1 MEGKL
6 YIFADSLFVQVLNTM
21 SQFIFQIGLR
31 NECDCNFV
39 QSEAR
44 VVVPIRNVRANDS
57 LFTVPQSV
65 TWSNYRPYTM
75 NECKCDYKTK
85 VSVIESIG
93 VSSLLETIYNSSDD
107 ANTYAQDEMSP
118 SEDVVVSFHDE
129 DRSVILTSVGE
140 AIVNRLLE
148 SQGDPTKTEISHG
161 QGKNQIKGNLSETNL
176 KAPYFYIF

>member
-1 MEGKL
+1 M
-6 YIFADSLFVQVLNTM
+6 
-21 SQFIFQIGLR
+21 
-31 NECDCNFV
+31 

-57 LFTVPQSV
+57 LFTIPQPI

-75 NECKCDYKTK
+75 NECKCDYKIN

-107 ANTYAQDEMSP
+107 ANVYAQDEMSP
-118 SEDVVVSFHDE
+118 SETAVVSFHNE
-129 DRSVILTSVGE
+129 DRSVFLTSVGE

-148 SQGDPTKTEISHG
+148 SQGDPTKTETSHRP
-161 QGKNQIKGNLSETNL
+161 GKYERKGNLSETNL
-176 KAPYFYIF
+176 KAHYFYILAIQFQEN

>member
-6 YIFADSLFVQVLNTM
+6 YILFVQVLNTM

-75 NECKCDYKTK
+75 NECNFHL
-85 VSVIESIG
+85 IG
-93 VSSLLETIYNSSDD
+93 
-107 ANTYAQDEMSP
+107 Q
-118 SEDVVVSFHDE
+118 
-129 DRSVILTSVGE
+129 
-140 AIVNRLLE
+140 NRNFPGL
-148 SQGDPTKTEISHG
+148 
-161 QGKNQIKGNLSETNL
+161 
-176 KAPYFYIF
+176 

>member
-1 MEGKL
+1 M
-6 YIFADSLFVQVLNTM
+6 
-21 SQFIFQIGLR
+21 
-31 NECDCNFV
+31 

-57 LFTVPQSV
+57 LFTIPQLI

-75 NECKCDYKTK
+75 NECKCDYKIN

-107 ANTYAQDEMSP
+107 ANAYAQSELFP
-118 SEDVVVSFHDE
+118 SETPVVSFHNE
-129 DRSVILTSVGE
+129 DRSVFLTSVGE

-148 SQGDPTKTEISHG
+148 SQGDPTKTETSHG
-161 QGKNQIKGNLSETNL
+161 QGKPPIKGNLSDTNL
-176 KAPYFYIF
+176 NDPYIYILAEMDIQF